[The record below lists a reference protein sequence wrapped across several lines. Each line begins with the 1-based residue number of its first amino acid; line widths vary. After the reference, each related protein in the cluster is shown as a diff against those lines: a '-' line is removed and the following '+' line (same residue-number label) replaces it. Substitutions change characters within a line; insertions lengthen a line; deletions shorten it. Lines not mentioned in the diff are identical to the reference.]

1 MSFKIN
7 IAVAFL
13 AFFALCNDAYIV
25 KRSLRY
31 EFPVKNLQQPCPK
44 SSKLVFPEIAEVGLD
59 SLFSTRVFK
68 MLDMVVLPSREVCVL
83 GEKLKNY
90 TLPEKTQ
97 FYIMLSIA
105 AWCFPCIL
113 DPMFT
118 ETERRHCLEQKLN
131 SIVADDNT
139 KFKRFSERFVPM
151 IQEYYYYKN
160 VVTFFH

>member
-7 IAVAFL
+7 IALAFF

-25 KRSLRY
+25 QRSLRY
-31 EFPVKNLQQPCPK
+31 EFPVKNLQQSCPK
-44 SSKLVFPEIAEVGLD
+44 SSKLVFPEIAQVGLD
-59 SLFSTRVFK
+59 SLFSTRIFK

-90 TLPEKTQ
+90 KLPEKTQ

-113 DPMFT
+113 DPMYT

-131 SIVADDNT
+131 FIVGDDNT

-151 IQEYYYYKN
+151 IQQYYYYKN